1 MAPELK
7 RIWRERNALVLV
19 APTGSG
25 KTTQAPQLLHADGVV
40 EPAKRIVVLQP
51 RRVAARSVAVRVAAE
66 MDVAPGGL
74 VGYQVRFD
82 QRIGP
87 DTRIAYVTE
96 GILLRWLQSDPLLS
110 DVGVV
115 FFDEFHERNLLS
127 DAALALCKQ
136 LQRAQRP
143 DLKLIVMSATLEAEP
158 VARYLGCPIL
168 ESQGRAF
175 PVAVCYQDWGD
186 DKAVWERA
194 AERVEAILDSGEP
207 GDVLVFMPGL
217 YEIERTIELLRQT
230 LRGASGA
237 LTTLALYGEMSARD
251 QDRVFAPSDTR
262 RVIVATNVAETS
274 ITIPGIRHVVDSGL
288 ARVARFD
295 PARGVNTLHIEP
307 ISQASAEQRAG
318 RAGRIAPGVCHRL
331 WTEAQ
336 QATRPLKNTPEVQ
349 RSELSSVLLLLHA
362 MGVTDIASFDFL
374 DKPDPSRV
382 GVAETL
388 LESLGAVVEGVITET
403 GRRMLRIPA
412 HPRYARMLL
421 EAETHGC
428 VREAAL
434 FAALVGGRDLLVRI
448 NPRDERDRVLKR
460 NRQSL
465 LKRSQTLSD
474 FTLLARSFEH
484 AVACNFDGKQCF
496 LHGVN
501 AGAAREVA
509 QSVEQLLS
517 ICEEAG
523 LVATQPC
530 DPARL
535 DEAIARCHLVGFVDH
550 LAVRA
555 GAGSSEYELAGGR
568 RAELADESVVRSAL
582 LLVTSD
588 IREIGT
594 REGGSFTLLSVVSQ
608 VQAAWVRALRPPG
621 LHETVDHVYDRLSKR
636 VVAGRV
642 LRYHDLLIGGER
654 LEQVEPAAAARV
666 LAEEFAERLDRHPQW
681 SQLKPRVA
689 VLTRPQLVDAL
700 MRAFGGATSAA
711 DVMKC
716 DVLAALPLI
725 KSG

>member
-1 MAPELK
+1 M
-7 RIWRERNALVLV
+7 LV

-25 KTTQAPQLLHADGVV
+25 KTTQAPQLLYADGVV
-40 EPAKRIVVLQP
+40 DPGKRIVVLQP
-51 RRVAARSVAVRVAAE
+51 RRVAARSVALRVAAE
-66 MDVAPGGL
+66 MGVAPGGL

-82 QRIGP
+82 QRIGA

-110 DVGVV
+110 DVGAL

-127 DAALALCKQ
+127 DAALALCKH

-175 PVAVCYQDWGD
+175 PVTMRYQEWGD
-186 DKAVWERA
+186 DTAVWERA
-194 AERVEAILDSGEP
+194 AERVGAILDSSEP

-230 LRGASGA
+230 RRAGGA
-237 LTTLALYGEMSARD
+237 LATLAFYGEMSARD
-251 QDRVFAPSDTR
+251 QDRVFAPTDVR

-295 PARGVNTLHIEP
+295 PARGVNTLHVEP

-318 RAGRIAPGVCHRL
+318 RAGRVAPGVCHRL

-336 QATRPLKNTPEVQ
+336 HATRPLKNMPEVQ
-349 RSELSSVLLLLHA
+349 RSELSAVLLLLHA
-362 MGVTDIASFDFL
+362 MGVTDIAHFDFL
-374 DKPDPSRV
+374 DKPDPARV
-382 GVAETL
+382 AVAETL
-388 LESLGAVVEGVITET
+388 LESLGAIAQGVITET

-421 EAETHGC
+421 EAEAHGC

-434 FAALVGGRDLLVRI
+434 FAALVGGRDLLARI
-448 NPRDERDRVLKR
+448 NPLDERDRVLKR
-460 NRQSL
+460 NRQTL

-484 AVACNFDGKQCF
+484 AAACNFDGKQCF
-496 LHGVN
+496 LYGVN

-509 QSVEQLLS
+509 QSFEQLLS
-517 ICEEAG
+517 ICEEAR
-523 LVATQPC
+523 LDATQPC

-594 REGGSFTLLSVVSQ
+594 RDGGSFTLLNVVSQ
-608 VQAAWVRALRPPG
+608 VQAAWVRALQPPG

-654 LEQVEPAAAARV
+654 LEQVEPSAAARV
-666 LAEEFAERLDRHPQW
+666 LAEEFADRLDRHPQW

-689 VLTRPQLVDAL
+689 AMTRPQLVDAL
-700 MRAFGGATSAA
+700 TRAFDGATSAA

-716 DVLAALPLI
+716 DVLAALVDAPP
-725 KSG
+725 SS

>member
-1 MAPELK
+1 M
-7 RIWRERNALVLV
+7 LV

-25 KTTQAPQLLHADGVV
+25 KTTQAPQLLYADGVV
-40 EPAKRIVVLQP
+40 DPGKRIVVLQP
-51 RRVAARSVAVRVAAE
+51 RRVAARSVALRVAAE
-66 MDVAPGGL
+66 MGVAPGGL

-82 QRIGP
+82 QRIGA

-110 DVGVV
+110 DVGAL

-175 PVAVCYQDWGD
+175 PVTMRYQEWGD
-186 DKAVWERA
+186 DTAVWERA
-194 AERVEAILDSGEP
+194 AERVGAILDSSEP

-230 LRGASGA
+230 RRAGGA
-237 LTTLALYGEMSARD
+237 LATLAFYGEMSARD
-251 QDRVFAPSDTR
+251 QDRVFAPTDVR

-295 PARGVNTLHIEP
+295 PARGVNTLHVEP

-318 RAGRIAPGVCHRL
+318 RAGRVAPGVCHRL

-336 QATRPLKNTPEVQ
+336 HATRPLKNMPEVQ
-349 RSELSSVLLLLHA
+349 RSELSAVLLLLHA
-362 MGVTDIASFDFL
+362 MGVTDIAHFDFL
-374 DKPDPSRV
+374 DKPDPARV
-382 GVAETL
+382 AVAETL
-388 LESLGAVVEGVITET
+388 LESLGAIAQGVITET

-421 EAETHGC
+421 EAEAHGC

-434 FAALVGGRDLLVRI
+434 FAALVGGRDLLARI
-448 NPRDERDRVLKR
+448 NPLDERDRVLKR
-460 NRQSL
+460 NRQTL

-484 AVACNFDGKQCF
+484 AAACNFDGKQCF
-496 LHGVN
+496 LYGVN

-509 QSVEQLLS
+509 QSFEQLLS
-517 ICEEAG
+517 ICEEAR
-523 LVATQPC
+523 LDATQPC

-594 REGGSFTLLSVVSQ
+594 RDGGSFTLLNVVSQ
-608 VQAAWVRALRPPG
+608 VQAAWVRALQPPG

-654 LEQVEPAAAARV
+654 LEQVEPSAAARV
-666 LAEEFAERLDRHPQW
+666 LAEEFADRLDRHPQW

-689 VLTRPQLVDAL
+689 AMTRPQLADAL
-700 MRAFGGATSAA
+700 TRAFDGATSAA

-716 DVLAALPLI
+716 DVLAALVDAPPP
-725 KSG
+725 S